1 MPHPAAFAAS
11 ERRIKVQEAQEALR
25 LEHGKLQIEA
35 SGYFHNVQVTQW
47 VRINDQDVYKF
58 VESDTPMLPPRW
70 ALCPKDDE
78 VQVFMTLDDIA
89 EEL

>member
-1 MPHPAAFAAS
+1 MASKTALDAS

-35 SGYFHNVQVTQW
+35 GGYFQNVQVTQW
-47 VRINDQDVYKF
+47 VRINDQDAYKF
-58 VESDTPMLPPRW
+58 IEGDTPMIPPRW
-70 ALCPKDDE
+70 ALCTQADE
-78 VQVFMTLDDIA
+78 VQVYMTLDDIA

>member
-1 MPHPAAFAAS
+1 MASKTALDAS

-35 SGYFHNVQVTQW
+35 GGYFQNVEVTQW
-47 VRINDQDVYKF
+47 IRFNDQDVYKF
-58 VESDTPMLPPRW
+58 IERDTPMLPPRW
-70 ALCPKDDE
+70 ALCQEHDE